1 MPEIITHNADET
13 RALGFRL
20 GQLLKPGDVLALE
33 GPLGAGKT
41 ELVRGLCRGLQIPEE
56 IEVQSPTFTIV
67 NVYPG
72 EVPLYHIDLYRVND
86 ATELYNIGLEEYL
99 YGDGVSAVEWFSLC
113 PQARPKKYLLL
124 EIAFLDAESR
134 RVSLEGIGDARLSEI
149 AAKLVLGLSA

>member
-1 MPEIITHNADET
+1 MTEMVTHNAEET

-20 GQLLKPGDVLALE
+20 GRLLKPGDVLALE

-41 ELVRGLCRGLQIPEE
+41 ELVRGLCRGLKIPEE

-113 PQARPKKYLLL
+113 PQARPKKYLSL
-124 EIAFLDAESR
+124 EIAFLDAGSR
-134 RVSLEGIGDARLSEI
+134 KISLEGIGDTRLLEI
-149 AAKLVLGLSA
+149 CLQLAQGA

>member
-1 MPEIITHNADET
+1 MAEIMTRNADET

-20 GQLLKPGDVLALE
+20 GQLLRPGDVLALE

-113 PQARPKKYLLL
+113 PQARPKRYLSV
-124 EIAFLDAESR
+124 EIAFIDAESR
-134 RVSLEGIGDARLSEI
+134 KISLEGVGDARLSEI
-149 AAKLVLGLSA
+149 AARLAAGG